1 MQNSVLSLT
10 TYLTNRLVGIFVIIS
25 LIFFSTTMVIYWFGL
40 DDTAEFYLYED
51 AHEFQI
57 QQQEIDTRFRTVTQT
72 LGSLNEREQN
82 NFNHGVPWEQ
92 PTLISENG
100 LDTYYLKLP
109 PLHNAPALY
118 VLHRFEQHQSLDIKP
133 LLFTVTS
140 MMLCVLAIVIFF
152 VLRKVRQQTHYFR
165 TNIEQLASHHTI
177 IFSELALAQQAIL
190 DAVTEQKNAVKRE
203 YEFASFLSH
212 EIRQPLTLIG
222 HQLAR
227 FDQLDMLPP
236 PSLSLID
243 ALKHAQRDTTQLC
256 DTILNLWQ
264 PQDCNVS
271 SKTKMNQ
278 TLLEWANT
286 SDADIQVELLAPEHY
301 LQLTKPE
308 LALLLKQIETNFN
321 KYGIAPLKVTVHS
334 QYLQFENA
342 INEELFHQSSHGIGM
357 FIIKAIAK
365 KANWQLTSSQT
376 EFTFSLKLTKL

>member
-1 MQNSVLSLT
+1 
-10 TYLTNRLVGIFVIIS
+10 
-25 LIFFSTTMVIYWFGL
+25 MVIYWFGL

-271 SKTKMNQ
+271 SKTKINQ